1 LLDVGID
8 QAITAIRKR
17 NGAVYRRLRFG
28 EP

>member
-1 LLDVGID
+1 LLDVGIG

-17 NGAVYRRLRFG
+17 NGAVYGRPRFG